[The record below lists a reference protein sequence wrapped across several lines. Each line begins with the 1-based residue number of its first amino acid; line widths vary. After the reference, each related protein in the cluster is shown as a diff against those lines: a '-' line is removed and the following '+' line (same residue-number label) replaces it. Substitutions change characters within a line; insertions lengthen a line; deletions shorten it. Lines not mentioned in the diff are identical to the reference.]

1 MNLCIFN
8 NGASREEVNMG
19 ATALNMHSSWME
31 SFYDYYIVASLSTII
46 QNCLATLLAY
56 LAARGKFPSTSSNLL
71 RF

>member
-19 ATALNMHSSWME
+19 ATALNMHSSWIQ
-31 SFYDYYIVASLSTII
+31 SVYHYLII
-46 QNCLATLLAY
+46 SNYPKHCLATLLAY
-56 LAARGKFPSTSSNLL
+56 LAARGKFPSVASNLL